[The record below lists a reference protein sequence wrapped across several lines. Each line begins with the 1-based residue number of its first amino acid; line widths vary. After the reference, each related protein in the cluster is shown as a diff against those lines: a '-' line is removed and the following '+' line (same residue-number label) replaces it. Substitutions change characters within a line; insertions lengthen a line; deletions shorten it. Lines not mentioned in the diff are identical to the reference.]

1 MRRVWIVFASMLG
14 VVSLGGRL
22 PAQQQLAPPPL
33 ASMSGFDE
41 RTRTALEQLV
51 ERTETRGLPP
61 QPIVVKARFAALM
74 HAPGPKIVSVAR
86 AVADRLEVARTAL
99 APRPTAGDIKAG
111 EDALSAGVTPDALR
125 LVRAVRPD
133 RPVAVPLGLLA
144 QLVATGVPVARAS
157 RIVTDLMRKGADNQQ
172 LVALGNDVNSDVALG
187 ERADAA
193 LDLRTQALNAVLG
206 GGGSEGFAS
215 TSANAPGAGDMSSGV
230 PVSARPVG
238 RPRRP

>member
-1 MRRVWIVFASMLG
+1 MTRTLMLF
-14 VVSLGGRL
+14 VALITSAGRL
-22 PAQQQLAPPPL
+22 QAQQPL
-33 ASMSGFDE
+33 ASVPGFDE
-41 RTRTALEQLV
+41 QTRVELEQIV
-51 ERTETRGLPP
+51 ERTATRGLPP

-99 APRPTAGDIKAG
+99 APQPTAGDIKAG

-157 RIVTDLMRKGADNQQ
+157 KIVTDLMRKGADSQQ

-187 ERADAA
+187 ERAEAA
-193 LDLRTQALNAVLG
+193 LDLRTQALDAVLG
-206 GGGSEGFAS
+206 SSAAGAGLVS
-215 TSANAPGAGDMSSGV
+215 TNTPSAPGVDMSGGN
-230 PVSARPVG
+230 PVTSRPAG

>member
-1 MRRVWIVFASMLG
+1 MKRAWMVCASAAAL
-14 VVSLGGRL
+14 VAIGGRL
-22 PAQQQLAPPPL
+22 PAQQLAQQV
-33 ASMSGFDE
+33 ASMSGFDAQ
-41 RTRTALEQLV
+41 TRAALEQLV
-51 ERTETRGLPP
+51 ERTATRGLPP

-99 APRPTAGDIKAG
+99 APQPTAVDIKAG

-157 RIVTDLMRKGADNQQ
+157 KIVTDLMRKGADNQQ

-187 ERADAA
+187 ERAEAA

-206 GGGSEGFAS
+206 STGTNALLN
-215 TSANAPGAGDMSSGV
+215 TSANAPGTGNMSDLGSV
-230 PVSARPVG
+230 TSRPGG

>member
-1 MRRVWIVFASMLG
+1 MTRALMLFVALIAS
-14 VVSLGGRL
+14 VGRL
-22 PAQQQLAPPPL
+22 QAQQPL
-33 ASMSGFDE
+33 ASVPGFDE
-41 RTRTALEQLV
+41 QTRAELEQIV
-51 ERTETRGLPP
+51 ERTATRGLPP

-99 APRPTAGDIKAG
+99 APQPTAGDIKAG

-144 QLVATGVPVARAS
+144 QLVVTGVPVARAS
-157 RIVTDLMRKGADNQQ
+157 KIVTDLMRKGADSQQ

-187 ERADAA
+187 ERAEAA
-193 LDLRTQALNAVLG
+193 LDLRTQALDAVLG
-206 GGGSEGFAS
+206 SSAAGAA
-215 TSANAPGAGDMSSGV
+215 TTNANAPGTSVDNTGGASVTS
-230 PVSARPVG
+230 RPAG